1 MPVPG
6 SPALVAVTG
15 SHGLVGSALVR
26 DLGASGHAVRR
37 VTRDPASGALDFR
50 AVADADAV
58 VNLAGEN
65 IAGGRWTHERKRKIH
80 DSRVLTTRALA
91 EALAAR
97 ERPPRVLVSASGIN
111 SYGDRGDERLTEES
125 PRGHGFLADLCREWE
140 GATAPAEAHGV
151 RVVHLRIGM
160 VLSRHGGALA
170 KMLLPFRLGLGGV
183 IGSGDQWMSWI
194 ALDDLVGVIRH
205 ALTTDALRGPLNAV
219 APESV
224 TNREFSRALARAL
237 RRPALLPVPAFA
249 ARLALGEMADALL
262 LASIRVEPA
271 RLLASGYAFRHPTL
285 AAALAHELG
294 ARA

>member
-6 SPALVAVTG
+6 SPALVAITG

-26 DLGASGHAVRR
+26 DLGASGYPIRR
-37 VTRDPASGALDFR
+37 VARDPASGALDLR

-58 VNLAGEN
+58 VHLAGEN
-65 IAGGRWTHERKRKIH
+65 IAGGRWTHARKRKLR

-111 SYGDRGDERLTEES
+111 CYGDRGDERLTEES
-125 PRGHGFLADLCREWE
+125 SRGHGFLADLCREWE
-140 GATAPAEAHGV
+140 GATAPAEARGV

-160 VLSRHGGALA
+160 VLNRHGGALA
-170 KMLLPFRLGLGGV
+170 KMLLPFRLGLGGI

-194 ALDDLVGVIRH
+194 ALDDLVDVIRH

-219 APESV
+219 APEPV
-224 TNREFSRALARAL
+224 TNREFTRALARAL

-262 LASIRVEPA
+262 LASIRVEPG
-271 RLLASGYAFRHPTL
+271 RLLAGGYAFRHPTL